1 LLIIVY
7 KILLVLFYLF
17 LVLSLLANSIGL
29 PGNWI
34 LIAAALITA
43 LVTKFSAMTWSYLLL
58 CLGLA
63 LLGEVIESL
72 LGTLV
77 VAKKGGSRWG
87 IGGSFLGGL
96 VGVIGGSAVVPPLGS
111 VLFGFVGAFAGAVMG
126 ELIKAD
132 DFESAFRV
140 GFWSFLGRVM
150 AMMGKM
156 SVGCVIFW
164 IIVSRTWP

>member
-1 LLIIVY
+1 LLIFIQ
-7 KILLVLFYLF
+7 KILLVIFYL
-17 LVLSLLANSIGL
+17 VLFFSLLANSIGV

-34 LIAAALITA
+34 LLAAALVTA
-43 LVTKFSAMTWSYLLL
+43 LVTKFTALSWGYLLL
-58 CLGLA
+58 CFGLA

-77 VAKKGGSRWG
+77 LAKKGGSRWG
-87 IGGSFLGGL
+87 IVGSFLGGL
-96 VGVIGGSAVVPPLGS
+96 AGVLAGGAVVPPLGS
-111 VLFGFVGAFAGAVMG
+111 VLFGFIGAFAGAVLG
-126 ELIKAD
+126 ELVKTD
-132 DFESAFRV
+132 NFESAFRV

-156 SVGCVIFW
+156 TVGCVIFW

>member
-1 LLIIVY
+1 MPILIQ
-7 KILLVLFYLF
+7 KTLLVIFYVI
-17 LVLSLLANSIGL
+17 LVLSLLANSIGV

-43 LVTKFSAMTWSYLLL
+43 LVTKFSAISWGYLFL

-77 VAKKGGSRWG
+77 VAGKGGSRRG
-87 IGGSFLGGL
+87 IIGSFLGGL
-96 VGVIGGSAVVPPLGS
+96 AGVIGGSAIVPPLGS
-111 VLFGFVGAFAGAVMG
+111 VLFGFVGAFAGAVLG
-126 ELIKAD
+126 ELTGKD

-150 AMMGKM
+150 AMMAKM
-156 SVGCVIFW
+156 SVGCVILW